1 VKLHDLLRNPVAVFA
16 ELETDGEPILITRDG
31 TPIGLLTPVGYA
43 DALGAAMAALPEF
56 IERRK
61 RADLA
66 LSEGRIVPSADV
78 LARLQESPTAGKG
91 SGVSGVEE

>member
-1 VKLHDLLRNPVAVFA
+1 
-16 ELETDGEPILITRDG
+16 
-31 TPIGLLTPVGYA
+31 
-43 DALGAAMAALPEF
+43 MAALPEF